1 MGGGPVPPFV
11 RRKEGMKF
19 YLDEDIPVAIADAL
33 RRKKVD
39 VLTTAEAGNAHN
51 PDRAQL
57 DYAAKTRRC
66 IVTRNVAHFIYL
78 AEQAIQHQRPHA
90 GILLVSSRYRGNE
103 IRRIT
108 EGIVRVAR
116 DNPAG
121 LEEYAVRYL

>member
-1 MGGGPVPPFV
+1 
-11 RRKEGMKF
+11 MKF

-39 VLTTAEAGNAHN
+39 VLTTAEADNTHSS
-51 PDRAQL
+51 DRAQL
-57 DYAAKTRRC
+57 AYAAKTGRC
-66 IVTRNVAHFIYL
+66 LVTRNVAHFVSL

-90 GILLVSSRYRGNE
+90 GILLISSQYRGNE

-108 EGIVRVAR
+108 DGIVRVAK

>member
-1 MGGGPVPPFV
+1 
-11 RRKEGMKF
+11 MKF

-33 RRKKVD
+33 RRKKID
-39 VLTTAEAGNAHN
+39 VVTTVEAGNAHSS
-51 PDRAQL
+51 DRVQL
-57 DYAAKTRRC
+57 DYATKTGRC
-66 IVTRNVAHFIYL
+66 IVTRNVVHFVQL

-90 GILLVSSRYRGNE
+90 GILLVSSQYRGNE

-108 EGIVRVAR
+108 DRIVRVAK